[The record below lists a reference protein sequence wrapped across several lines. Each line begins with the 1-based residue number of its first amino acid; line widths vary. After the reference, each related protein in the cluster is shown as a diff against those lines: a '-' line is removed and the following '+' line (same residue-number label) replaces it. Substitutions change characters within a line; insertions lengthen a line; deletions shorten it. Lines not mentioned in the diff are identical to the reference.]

1 MSGTVLE
8 DTKKFG
14 VHSIPG
20 PGQRNNIEKVLKSK
34 DTKPKAETTKAIT
47 SNLGPPSID
56 LEQLILSTLSS
67 GSDIADSWVFAE
79 ENNQDHQTLVGAIK
93 SLLVDAYVTDVPIT
107 SSFWVLTDEGSD
119 IAKNGSPE
127 FQVYKAVPSEG
138 VNVVDL
144 NASLGEVAKIGLGPC
159 MKNKWLKK
167 DGDRILR
174 LVEGVKDETAS
185 NLAAIADPSSAS
197 ATSEEELKNLK
208 RRKLVNQIVRKSY
221 KITKG
226 VEFKPLRVKRAADLT
241 KEMLGL
247 ASDVSYCIYSDI
259 FTADVVLLLSTKRV

>member
-8 DTKKFG
+8 GTKKFG
-14 VHSIPG
+14 VHSSSIPG
-20 PGQRNNIEKVLKSK
+20 QTSNIGKVLKSK
-34 DTKPKAETTKAIT
+34 DTKSKAETTKAII
-47 SNLGPPSID
+47 SNQGPPSID
-56 LEQLILSTLSS
+56 LEQLILSTLAS
-67 GSDIADSWVFAE
+67 GNDIADSWVFAE
-79 ENNQDHQTLVGAIK
+79 EHNQDHQTLVGAIK
-93 SLLVDAYVTDVPIT
+93 SLLVDAYVVDAPIT

-138 VNVVDL
+138 INVVDL

-167 DGDRILR
+167 DGDRIVR
-174 LVEGVKDETAS
+174 LVDDVKDETAS
-185 NLAAIADPSSAS
+185 SLAGIADPNSAS
-197 ATSEEELKNLK
+197 KTSEDDLKNLK

-247 ASDVSYCIYSDI
+247 ASDVSYYIYSVK
-259 FTADVVLLLSTKRV
+259 FTTDALSLLPSL